1 MTYCVKWIWFILL
14 NFAKNKEVS
23 KRNQSVHAS
32 DLNQCLSMVQESATS
47 PSVETHGKLE
57 ICYFTLLCFSPL

>member
-23 KRNQSVHAS
+23 KRNQSVRLEPVS
-32 DLNQCLSMVQESATS
+32 LNCTRKHSKSISWDTWKIGNM
-47 PSVETHGKLE
+47 
-57 ICYFTLLCFSPL
+57 LLV